1 MVHSRLYLND
11 MNSILPSM
19 PLWRVSWCHFQAS
32 IDKAAVL
39 SVNLYPQTIICNF
52 EIAPDTTL
60 LMSFTDMNAHHEKV

>member
-19 PLWRVSWCHFQAS
+19 PLWRFIFQAL
-32 IDKAAVL
+32 INKAAVL

-52 EIAPDTTL
+52 EIALIPL
-60 LMSFTDMNAHHEKV
+60 C